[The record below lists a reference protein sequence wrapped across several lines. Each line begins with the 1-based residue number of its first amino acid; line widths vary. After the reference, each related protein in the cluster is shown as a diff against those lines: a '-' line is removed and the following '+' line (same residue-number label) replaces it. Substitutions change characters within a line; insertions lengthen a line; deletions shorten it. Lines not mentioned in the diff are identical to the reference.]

1 MICKEDH
8 MQLNARGKILKLNQ
22 PAIMG
27 ILNVTPDSF
36 SDGGRYNTLDKALVH
51 AENMV
56 QEGAA
61 IIDIGGESTRP
72 GAAAVSVDEEI
83 ARVVPVVAKLSAKL
97 DVLISVDTSQPK
109 VMLEAY
115 KAGAHIWND
124 IRALRIPH
132 ALDTAA
138 SLDIPVILMHMQG
151 QPRTMQQAPHYND
164 TVAEVKEFLLQ
175 RAQAAIE
182 AGVKKENIILDPGFG
197 FGKSAADNFVLLNNL
212 EQLCALGYPLLSA
225 LSRKS
230 MLKAACGIEAPDARV
245 IPSVAGHLISVMKG
259 ACIVR
264 VHDVRQTRE
273 ALDVF
278 NAMRDPK
285 RFLA

>member
-1 MICKEDH
+1 
-8 MQLNARGKILKLNQ
+8 MQITARGKVLNLDR

-36 SDGGRYNTLDKALVH
+36 SDGGRYNTLAKALEH
-51 AENMV
+51 AETMV

-61 IIDIGGESTRP
+61 IIDIGGESARP
-72 GAAAVSVDEEI
+72 GAAAVSVEEEI
-83 ARVVPVVAKLSAKL
+83 ARVVPVVEALTSKL
-97 DVLISVDTSQPK
+97 DVMISVDTSQPQ

-115 KAGAHIWND
+115 QAGAHIWND
-124 IRALRIPH
+124 IRALRLPH
-132 ALDTAA
+132 ALETAA
-138 SLDIPVILMHMQG
+138 SLNIPVILMHMQG
-151 QPRTMQQAPHYND
+151 QPRTMQQAPHYDD
-164 TVAEVKEFLLQ
+164 TVREVKEFLLQ
-175 RAQAAIE
+175 RAEAALQ

-197 FGKSAADNFVLLNNL
+197 FGKSTADNFVLLNKL

-230 MLKAACGIEAPDARV
+230 MLKEACGIDAPDARV

-259 ACIVR
+259 ACMVR

-278 NAMRDPK
+278 NAMRNLK
-285 RFLA
+285 ELSA